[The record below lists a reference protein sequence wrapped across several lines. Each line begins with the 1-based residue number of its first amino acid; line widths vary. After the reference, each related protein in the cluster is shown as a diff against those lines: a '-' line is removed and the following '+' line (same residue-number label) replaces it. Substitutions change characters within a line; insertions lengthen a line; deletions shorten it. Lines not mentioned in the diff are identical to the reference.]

1 MMNEP
6 RPMAAQIQRGT
17 QRYCV
22 IIEDT
27 ERDVFLIQFEDVVEG
42 RRVMQAVRDYI
53 ANRKD

>member
-1 MMNEP
+1 MTEP
-6 RPMAAQIQRGT
+6 RPMAAQIQRGA
-17 QRYCV
+17 QAYCR

-27 ERDVFLIQFEDVVEG
+27 EREVFVVQFADVAEG